1 MSNRNRGEKS
11 KDDEIFG
18 PKWRPV
24 FKEAVDDFCFLLTR
38 GYAIKSVSQLVG
50 NRYRLNSRQR
60 HALRRMISSD
70 QAVAARGA
78 KCCAVEVL
86 RGVVVEID
94 GFNLLILPQ
103 NVLSGAYVF
112 KCRDGTYRDI
122 SSVHGSYKS
131 VIKTEAAIHLV
142 GDALGSLHPA
152 SVKWCFDRP
161 VSNSRQLKSL
171 LLQLSETKGWN
182 WEVELVF
189 SPDKQL
195 VASSAIVI
203 TSDAWILDE
212 TNQWFNLGAY
222 LIEKRELAA
231 NIIDV

>member
-1 MSNRNRGEKS
+1 MSNRNRGKKS

-18 PKWRPV
+18 PKWRPF
-24 FKEAVDDFCFLLTR
+24 FKQAVDDCCFLLTR

-70 QAVAARGA
+70 QAVAARNEKGCTVEA
-78 KCCAVEVL
+78 LRWARVEV
-86 RGVVVEID
+86 D
-94 GFNLLILPQ
+94 GFNLLILLE
-103 NVLSGAYVF
+103 NILSGAYIF

-131 VIKTEAAIHLV
+131 VVKTEEAIHLV
-142 GDALGSLHPA
+142 GDMLAVLQPA
-152 SVKWCFDRP
+152 SVKWYFDRP
-161 VSNSRQLKSL
+161 VSNSGQLKSL
-171 LLQLSETKGWN
+171 FLQISEAKGWN

-189 SPDKQL
+189 SPDKML
-195 VASSAIVI
+195 AGSSAIVI

-212 TNQWFNLGAY
+212 TSRWFNFGAY
-222 LIEKRELAA
+222 LIEKRGLAA
-231 NIIDV
+231 DVIDV